1 MAITTTTYIANHK
14 AYGLVSLFR
23 TAGLSLSKISQASGV
38 SVPTLSKFAKPSELR
53 MLPETYEKLVALYE
67 RLKQTDSDF
76 QKYLKDLYARN
87 AEQDKAQAEAEEAE
101 EAEES
106 EEPDTNDEASGVSQ
120 EPQPDLVNHP
130 NHYLQA
136 AVTVEPID
144 LTQHLPHPLASAF
157 EYLVRAGHKD
167 GQSEALDLQKARFWL
182 RRWLQL
188 DASYVSLPMESFA
201 ALVIL
206 AQKNPLACG
215 ILLPAAE
222 DEMRDHEQGF
232 EVFPVLIRGKP
243 LDDSVQSTIDAIT
256 DRLVQLGVEAEEE
269 S

>member
-23 TAGLSLSKISQASGV
+23 AAGLSLSKISQGSGV
-38 SVPTLSKFAKPSELR
+38 SVPTLSKFTTPSELR
-53 MLPETYEKLVALYE
+53 MLPETYEKLVAFFE
-67 RLKQTDSDF
+67 RLKQTDAAF

-87 AEQDKAQAEAEEAE
+87 EAQDKTRAQAAERA
-101 EAEES
+101 AES
-106 EEPDTNDEASGVSQ
+106 EEPDVDDEAPEVSQ

-188 DASYVSLPMESFA
+188 EAAYVSLPMESFA
-201 ALVIL
+201 TLVLL
-206 AQKNPLACG
+206 AKKNPLACG

-232 EVFPVLIRGKP
+232 EVFPVLIRGQP
-243 LDDSVQSTIDAIT
+243 LDDSVKSTIDAIT

>member
-1 MAITTTTYIANHK
+1 MPTITYIANRK

-23 TAGLSLSKISQASGV
+23 TAGLSLSKISQGSGV
-38 SVPTLSKFAKPSELR
+38 SVPTLSKFTTPSELR

-67 RLKQTDSDF
+67 KLKQTDEDF
-76 QKYLKDLYARN
+76 QKFLKDLYARN
-87 AEQDKAQAEAEEAE
+87 AERDKARAEEAE
-101 EAEES
+101 TEES
-106 EEPDTNDEASGVSQ
+106 EEPDTDDEAPGVSQ

-188 DASYVSLPMESFA
+188 DAPYVPMKMDSFA
-201 ALVIL
+201 ALVVL
-206 AQKNPLACG
+206 RKKNPLACG
-215 ILLPAAE
+215 MLLPAAE
-222 DEMRDHEQGF
+222 EALRQHEEGF
-232 EVFPVLIRGKP
+232 EAFPFPINTKTINTAIE
-243 LDDSVQSTIDAIT
+243 DTIDRIT
-256 DRLVQLGVEAEEE
+256 NRLIELGVETEEE

>member
-1 MAITTTTYIANHK
+1 MPNVTYIANRK

-23 TAGLSLSKISQASGV
+23 TAGLSLSRISQESGV
-38 SVPTLSKFAKPSELR
+38 SVPTLSKFTTASELR
-53 MLPETYEKLVALYE
+53 MLPETYEKLVDCFE
-67 RLKQTDSDF
+67 KLKRTDEGF
-76 QKYLKDLYARN
+76 QKYLEKLNARN
-87 AEQDKAQAEAEEAE
+87 AEQDKARAEAEAEAEEI
-101 EAEES
+101 EAEI
-106 EEPDTNDEASGVSQ
+106 DDEAPEISQ

-144 LTQHLPHPLASAF
+144 LTQYLPHPLASAF

-188 DASYVSLPMESFA
+188 DAPYVPMRMDCFA
-201 ALVIL
+201 GLVVL
-206 AQKNPLACG
+206 RKKNPLACG
-215 ILLPAAE
+215 MLLPAAE
-222 DEMRDHEQGF
+222 ETLRQHEEGF
-232 EVFPVLIRGKP
+232 EVFPFPIYAKTINATIE
-243 LDDSVQSTIDAIT
+243 DTIDRISN
-256 DRLVQLGVEAEEE
+256 RLIELGVETKEA

>member
-23 TAGLSLSKISQASGV
+23 TAGLSLSKISQGSGV
-38 SVPTLSKFAKPSELR
+38 SVPTLSKFTTPSELR
-53 MLPETYEKLVALYE
+53 MLPETYEKLVRFFE
-67 RLKQTDSDF
+67 RLKQTDEDF

-87 AEQDKAQAEAEEAE
+87 TEQDKAQAEAAEAAE
-101 EAEES
+101 EI
-106 EEPDTNDEASGVSQ
+106 EEPDINDEAPEISQ
-120 EPQPDLVNHP
+120 DPQPDLVNHP

-188 DASYVSLPMESFA
+188 DASYVPMNMDSFA
-201 ALVIL
+201 ALVVL
-206 AQKNPLACG
+206 RKKNPLACG
-215 ILLPAAE
+215 MLLPAAE
-222 DEMRDHEQGF
+222 EALRQHEEGF
-232 EVFPVLIRGKP
+232 EVFPFPINTKTINTAVE
-243 LDDSVQSTIDAIT
+243 DTIDRIT
-256 DRLVQLGVEAEEE
+256 NRLIELGVETKEA